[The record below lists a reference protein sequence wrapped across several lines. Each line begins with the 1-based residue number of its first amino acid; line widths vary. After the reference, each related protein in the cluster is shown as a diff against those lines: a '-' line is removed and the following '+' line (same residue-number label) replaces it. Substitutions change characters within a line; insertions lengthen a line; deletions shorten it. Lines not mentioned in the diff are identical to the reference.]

1 MTFRRLLLVI
11 ALLAAAA
18 AMPRGASAQQTD
30 VIRGRVTGLDSAA
43 IEGVTV
49 TVTSISGNVSRTA
62 RTDASGRFTVT
73 FPGGD
78 GDYMVSFASL
88 GFAAKR
94 FEVKRSADEEVLIA
108 DTRLTRIGTVLD
120 PVQVTAERQKVQR
133 NAVTPDVSGTEQ
145 SLNNPAV
152 PANLLGDLAAMAASL
167 PGVQSVPGQDG
178 SPDGYS
184 VLGLGADQNNT
195 TLNGMQF
202 GGSNLP
208 RDAAVGSSLVTSP
221 YDVSR
226 GGFSGAQFTLRTRP
240 GSNFITRGMSLNV
253 DAPQLQW
260 SDRATQS
267 LGQEY
272 SNLSLGGTV
281 SGPIKFDKAFYN
293 FSYQLGRRANDLQTL
308 ITTDARGL
316 QAAGVAA
323 DSVARLLSL
332 LQTAG
337 VPFNAGGIGSSRL
350 SDQGS
355 LFGSLDFAPPSS
367 STGQA
372 LNITFNGNWNKQD
385 PATGFAT
392 ELPSHSGERTSL
404 RGGIQ
409 ARHNTYVRNSVLSE
423 TSIGFSGSRTEATPF
438 LSMPGGQVR
447 VNSVFADGA
456 NSVQNLLFGGSQ
468 SLNTT
473 QTSNTTNFLNQLS
486 WISLNNKHRLKLTSE
501 LRRDATAQEQSNNL
515 LGTFAFNSLADLQ
528 AGRPAV
534 FSRQLSPRVR
544 DVSQLVGALSL
555 GDSYRR
561 TPNLQFQYGLRVDG
575 NHFLTEP
582 AANPEVES
590 LFGISNDRVPNRV
603 YLSPRLGFS
612 WTYGTAAQIA
622 GFEGAARGPRAV
634 VRGGA
639 GVFQNTPSTGIV
651 GAAIDNTG
659 LPGALQQLTCV
670 GLAAPTPDWESYAA
684 DASTIPTR
692 CADGTTGSVFS
703 NAAPNVTLFAKNYSA
718 PRSVRSNLQWNG
730 PILGNRFSATVDGT
744 FSLNLNQP
752 GTFDLNF
759 KPETRFSLADEAER
773 PVFVEPTSIVPATG
787 ANASQ
792 DARVTPKFSRVNELR
807 SDLESRSAQLTFR
820 LAPSTFSSSLS
831 WGLSYVYS
839 NVREQFRGFSSTTGN
854 PLLKEWGRA
863 SMDSRHQ
870 LVYNVGYNFFD
881 FVRVNWFGSFR
892 SGTPFTPMVAG
903 DVNGDGFQNDRAFV
917 FDPTKTS
924 DLALASAMTAL
935 IENGSDVARDCLSRQ
950 VGLLAT
956 RNSCQGPWIS
966 NASMSISFNPV
977 KVRMPQR
984 ATLSLQLT
992 NPLGAA
998 DLLAHGSGNLRGW
1011 GQTAFPDQSLLYV
1024 RGFDATN
1031 QRYRYEVNQRFGA
1044 TNQALASFRSPVT
1057 LTAMLR
1063 FDVGPTRERQ
1073 LLTQQ
1078 LNRGRTTEG
1087 GRVPEQ
1093 LLKAIYGTGSIP
1105 NPMSTILRQQDSL
1118 KLTSVQADSIAGLNR
1133 AYTIQTDA
1141 IWTPVAK
1148 YFSELP
1154 KYYDQSVAYDRYIQ
1168 ARKASVDLLMK
1179 IAPIVK
1185 DLLTSEQRRKLPP
1198 FVASYLEPRYLASI
1212 RSGTATFTGGSGF
1225 GGGAGGV
1232 FAGVET
1238 FVAGVA
1244 GPGAGGNVTIIR
1256 Q

>member
-1 MTFRRLLLVI
+1 MTWQRLFLYI
-11 ALLAAAA
+11 ALIAAAA
-18 AMPRGASAQQTD
+18 ATPRNTLAQQAD
-30 VIRGRVTGLDSAA
+30 VIRGRVTGPDSAA
-43 IEGVTV
+43 LEGVTV

-62 RTDASGRFTVT
+62 RTDSNGRFTVT

-94 FEVKRSADEEVLIA
+94 FEVKRSADEDVLIA
-108 DTRLTRIGTVLD
+108 DARLARIGTVLD
-120 PVQVTAERQKVQR
+120 PVQVTAQREKVPR

-167 PGVQSVPGQDG
+167 PGVQAVPGQDG
-178 SPDGYS
+178 AADGYS
-184 VLGLGADQNNT
+184 VFGLGADQNNT

-202 GGSNLP
+202 GGSSLP
-208 RDAAVGSSLVTSP
+208 RDAAVGSALSTSP

-240 GSNFITRGMSLNV
+240 GSNFITRGLSLNV

-260 SDRATQS
+260 SDRAGRS

-272 SNLSLGGTV
+272 SNVSLGGTV
-281 SGPIKFDKAFYN
+281 SGPIRFDKAFYN
-293 FSYQLGRRANDLQTL
+293 LSYQLGRRANDLQTL
-308 ITTDARGL
+308 ITTDASGL

-323 DSVARLLSL
+323 DSVTRLLSL

-337 VPFNAGGIGSSRL
+337 IPLSTGATRDSRM

-367 STGQA
+367 TTGQA
-372 LNITFNGNWNKQD
+372 LNITFNANWNQQS
-385 PATGFAT
+385 PATGLAT
-392 ELPSHSGERTSL
+392 ELPSHSGDRTSV

-409 ARHNTYVRNSVLSE
+409 ARHNAYVRNAVLSE
-423 TSIGFSGSRTEATPF
+423 TSLGFSSSRTEATPF
-438 LSMPGGQVR
+438 LVMPGGQVR

-456 NSVQNLLFGGSQ
+456 GSVQNLLFGGSQ
-468 SLNTT
+468 ALNST
-473 QTSNTTNFLNQLS
+473 QTTSTANFLNQLS
-486 WISLNNKHRLKLTSE
+486 WVSLNNRHRLKLTSE
-501 LRRDATAQEQSNNL
+501 LRREATAQEQSNNL
-515 LGTFAFNSLADLQ
+515 LGTFSFNSLADLE
-528 AGRPAV
+528 AGRPASY
-534 FSRQLSPRVR
+534 SRQLNPRVR
-544 DVSQLVGALSL
+544 DVSQLVGGLSL

-561 TPNLQFQYGLRVDG
+561 TPNLQLQYGLRLDG
-575 NHFLTEP
+575 NHFFTEP
-582 AANPEVES
+582 GANPEIES

-634 VRGGA
+634 VRGGI

-659 LPGALQQLTCV
+659 LPGANQQLTCV
-670 GLAAPTPDWESYAA
+670 GLAAPVPDWDAYAA
-684 DASTIPTR
+684 DPSTIPTR

-703 NAAPNVTLFAKNYSA
+703 NAAPNVMLFADDFSA

-730 PILGNRFSATVDGT
+730 PVFGNRFSATVDGT
-744 FSLNLNQP
+744 FSLNLNQQ
-752 GTFDLNF
+752 GSVDLNF
-759 KPETRFSLADEAER
+759 NPLTRFMLGDEAGR
-773 PVFVEPTSIVPATG
+773 PVFVRPASIVPATG

-792 DARVTPKFSRVNELR
+792 DARVTPKYSRVTELR
-807 SDLESRSAQLTFR
+807 SDLRSRSGQLTLR
-820 LAPSTFSSSLS
+820 LAPSTFSSSLT

-854 PLLKEWGRA
+854 PLATEWGRA

-870 LVYNVGYNFFD
+870 LVYNLGYNFFD

-892 SGTPFTPMVAG
+892 SGTPFSPMIAG
-903 DVNGDGFQNDRAFV
+903 DVNGDGFQNDRAFI
-917 FDPTKTS
+917 FDPHNTS
-924 DLALASAMTAL
+924 DPTLSSAMNSL
-935 IENGSDVARDCLSRQ
+935 LENGSDVARDCLTRQ
-950 VGLLAT
+950 VGRLAA

-966 NASMSISFNPV
+966 NASMSISFNPA

-998 DLLAHGSGNLRGW
+998 DLLAHGSSNLRGW
-1011 GQTAFPDQSLLYV
+1011 GQPAFPDQSLLYV
-1024 RGFDATN
+1024 RGFDQAT

-1044 TNQALASFRSPVT
+1044 TNRALGGFRSPVT

-1078 LNRGRTTEG
+1078 LDRGRRTEG
-1087 GRVPEQ
+1087 NKVPEQ
-1093 LLKAIYGTGSIP
+1093 LLKAIYGTGGIP

-1118 KLTSVQADSIAGLNR
+1118 KLTSMQADSIAGLNR
-1133 AYTIQTDA
+1133 QFMVQTDA

-1148 YFSELP
+1148 YFAELP
-1154 KYYDQSVAYDRYIQ
+1154 KSYDQSEAYERYMQ
-1168 ARKASVDLLMK
+1168 ARKSSVDLLMR
-1179 IAPIVK
+1179 IVPTVK
-1185 DLLTSEQRRKLPP
+1185 NLLTAEQRRKLPA

-1212 RSGTATFTGGSGF
+1212 RAGTATFTSNSGF
-1225 GGGAGGV
+1225 GAAGPIFGGDV
-1232 FAGVET
+1232 T
-1238 FVAGVA
+1238 FVAGVPPGGAA
-1244 GPGAGGNVTIIR
+1244 GAITIIR

>member
-1 MTFRRLLLVI
+1 MTYRRLFILIAALVSAV
-11 ALLAAAA
+11 ALPRAA
-18 AMPRGASAQQTD
+18 GAQQTD
-30 VIRGRVTGLDSAA
+30 IIRGRVTGPDSAA
-43 IEGVTV
+43 LEGVTV
-49 TVTSISGNVSRTA
+49 TVTSMSGNVSRTA
-62 RTDASGRFTVT
+62 RTDSNGRFTVT

-94 FEVKRSADEEVLIA
+94 FEVKRSADEDVLVA

-120 PVQVTAERQKVQR
+120 EVQITAQREKVPR

-178 SPDGYS
+178 AADGYS

-208 RDAAVGSSLVTSP
+208 RDAAVGSSLITSP

-272 SNLSLGGTV
+272 SNFSLGGTV
-281 SGPIKFDKAFYN
+281 SGPIRFDKSFYN
-293 FSYQLGRRANDLQTL
+293 VSYQLGRRANDLQTL
-308 ITTDARGL
+308 LTTDARGL

-323 DSVARLLSL
+323 DSVTRLLSL

-337 VPFNAGGIGSSRL
+337 IPLSTGGIGSNRV
-350 SDQGS
+350 SDQGA
-355 LFGSLDFAPPSS
+355 LFGSIDFAPPSS

-372 LNITFNGNWNKQD
+372 LNITFNGNWNKQS

-392 ELPSHSGERTSL
+392 ELPSHSGDRTNL

-409 ARHNTYVRNSVLSE
+409 ARHNTYVRNAVLSE
-423 TSIGFSGSRTEATPF
+423 TSVGFSGSRTEATPF
-438 LSMPGGQVR
+438 LLMPGGQVR
-447 VNSVFADGA
+447 VNSTFADGA
-456 NSVQNLLFGGSQ
+456 SGVQNLLFGGGQ
-468 SLNTT
+468 SLNST
-473 QTSNTTNFLNQLS
+473 QTTNTANFLNQLS
-486 WISLNNKHRLKLTSE
+486 WVSLNNRHRLKLTTE
-501 LRRDATAQEQSNNL
+501 LRRDASAQEQSNNL
-515 LGTFAFNSLADLQ
+515 LGTFAFNSLADFE
-528 AGRPAV
+528 AGRPAS

-544 DVSQLVGALSL
+544 DVSQLVGAVSL

-561 TPNLQFQYGLRVDG
+561 TPNLQFQYGLRFDG

-582 AANPEVES
+582 AANPDVES

-612 WTYGTAAQIA
+612 WTYGTGAQIA

-634 VRGGA
+634 VRGGI
-639 GVFQNTPSTGIV
+639 GVFQNTPSTNIL

-659 LPGALQQLTCV
+659 LPSAVQQLTCV
-670 GLAAPTPDWESYAA
+670 GLATPTPDWQAYAA
-684 DASTIPTR
+684 DESTIPTR
-692 CADGTTGSVFS
+692 CADGTTGSVFA
-703 NAAPNVTLFAKNYSA
+703 NAAPNVTLFAKDYSA
-718 PRSVRSNLQWNG
+718 PKSIRSNLQWNG
-730 PILGNRFSATVDGT
+730 PILGNRFAATIDGT
-744 FSLNLNQP
+744 FSLNMNQP
-752 GTFDLNF
+752 GNLDLNF
-759 KPETRFSLADEAER
+759 KPVTRFTLSDEAGR
-773 PVFVEPTSIVPATG
+773 PVFVQPTSIVPATG

-792 DARVTPKFSRVNELR
+792 DARVTSKFSRVTELR
-807 SDLESRSAQLTFR
+807 SDLESRSRQLTLR
-820 LAPSTFSSSLS
+820 LAPATFSSSLT

-839 NVREQFRGFSSTTGN
+839 NVREHFRGFSSTTGN
-854 PLLKEWGRA
+854 PLATEWGRA
-863 SMDSRHQ
+863 SFDSRHQ

-892 SGTPFTPMVAG
+892 SGTPFSPMIAG

-917 FDPTKTS
+917 FDPANTS
-924 DLALASAMTAL
+924 DPALRSAMTSL
-935 IENGSDVARDCLSRQ
+935 LENGSKVARDCLSSQ
-950 VGLLAT
+950 LGQLAT

-984 ATLSLQLT
+984 ATLSLQLS

-998 DLLAHGSGNLRGW
+998 DLLIHGSSNLRGW
-1011 GQTAFPDQSLLYV
+1011 GQPAFPDQSLLFV
-1024 RGFDATN
+1024 RGFDPAT

-1044 TNQALASFRSPVT
+1044 TNQALGGFRSPVS
-1057 LTAMLR
+1057 LTAMMR

-1078 LNRGRTTEG
+1078 LDRGRRTDG
-1087 GRVPEQ
+1087 NKVPEQ
-1093 LLKAIYGTGSIP
+1093 LLKAIYGTGGIP
-1105 NPMSTILRQQDSL
+1105 NPMNTILRQQDSL

-1133 AYTIQTDA
+1133 QFMVQTDA

-1148 YFSELP
+1148 YFADLP
-1154 KYYDQSVAYDRYIQ
+1154 KSYDQSAAYERYMQ
-1168 ARKASVDLLMK
+1168 ARKSSVDLL
-1179 IAPIVK
+1179 IRIVPIVK
-1185 DLLTSEQRRKLPP
+1185 DLLTPEQRRKLPA

-1212 RSGTATFTGGSGF
+1212 RAGTATFTGNSGF
-1225 GGGAGGV
+1225 GAAGPIFGGDVTFVAGIPPGGAGG
-1232 FAGVET
+1232 T
-1238 FVAGVA
+1238 I
-1244 GPGAGGNVTIIR
+1244 TIIR